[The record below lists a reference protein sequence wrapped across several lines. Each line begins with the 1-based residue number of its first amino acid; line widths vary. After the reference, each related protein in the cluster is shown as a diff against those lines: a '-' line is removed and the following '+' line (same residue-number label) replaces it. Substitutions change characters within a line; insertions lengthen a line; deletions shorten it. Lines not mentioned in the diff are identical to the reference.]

1 MTYLPCIANVY
12 LRCHMYQATAFN
24 RKILYSNQIKSYLT
38 CHNCRFICPPQK
50 KIHCL
55 MFLRKIWGVVR
66 SNNVFMTWQVF
77 KTLAQCMRLEN

>member
-38 CHNCRFICPPQK
+38 CHNCRFICPPPK
-50 KIHCL
+50 KNSL
-55 MFLRKIWGVVR
+55 P
-66 SNNVFMTWQVF
+66 NVFE
-77 KTLAQCMRLEN
+77 KDLGCGEI